1 MAPRFR
7 PAATR
12 LIVGALL
19 GALVWPLFSAGFPF
33 VPVPVRFLVAWLL
46 FTFGP
51 GTGLAGGLTRDLDPL
66 RRLIV
71 VLGVGSAATP
81 VLLDVLGR
89 LHLVAAFPYIAAALA
104 GSGLALRRGSG
115 HALWTDT
122 SADSRPA
129 SMPWADVALS
139 AALVTLAVGL
149 GAIVFWHRL
158 DMTSGGVVL
167 YGDYDTADL
176 GYYAAEASE
185 AAHTIPPM
193 ASYYSGHRLNAA
205 YYPHLVL
212 AMIHRFAAVPVLP
225 IYYGYAWPTFLGLT
239 ALTSFALVR
248 ALTTRGVAVL
258 AVVLLLVGGD
268 FSYLAAWY
276 LPHADYNWDYVLWPT
291 NFLSPTMEVQ
301 HFSTWG
307 PSLPLFF
314 TTLYAIVRGLQTRR
328 WGWIV
333 LGAFV
338 LGVLFEFK
346 PFAFIVL
353 MAALCAATIFS
364 GADWAARRRYAATM
378 ALGVFFALP
387 SLIGAIS
394 IDPSDRR
401 SHLVFD
407 VLLLPKRMLIKIDL
421 TKAFADAA
429 SRLSPWPPLET
440 PIFLFLATT
449 VFLAVGIGIRWVGAP
464 GVWRAIRGQG
474 TAGPDTAGW
483 RLLGWGVVAGIAIP
497 CVVATE
503 PYVDTLQFHLTGLYL
518 MWIFA
523 AAGLVAFARAHPRVG
538 AVAITAA
545 IAVALP
551 SSIHY
556 LSRKWTDAERPP
568 RVTLSPSGTAI
579 AEHLRQYDPETTVIL
594 HDRPLA
600 PSLTTILAGRRIVL
614 GWDVRYSA
622 VGGED
627 RLRDVNAFFGS
638 SRGDPDAALETL
650 RRYHV
655 THVIVTDEDSV
666 HPAVLARLK
675 PLVTLPD
682 VTLYGVASAVGP

>member
-1 MAPRFR
+1 MALRF
-7 PAATR
+7 PPPVTR
-12 LIVGALL
+12 LIAGALIGACAWPVL
-19 GALVWPLFSAGFPF
+19 GAAFPF
-33 VPVPVRFLVAWLL
+33 LPLPLRFLFAWLL

-51 GTGLAGGLTRDLDPL
+51 GIGLAGVLTRDLDPL
-66 RRLIV
+66 RRLVV

-81 VLLDVLGR
+81 VLIDVLGR
-89 LHLVAAFPYIAAALA
+89 AQLVPVFPYIAVALA
-104 GSGLALRRGSG
+104 GGGLALWIR
-115 HALWTDT
+115 DT
-122 SADSRPA
+122 SAASRPA
-129 SMPWADVALS
+129 STPWTELAWS

-158 DMTSGGVVL
+158 DLSSGGVVL

-185 AAHTIPPM
+185 AAHTVPPM
-193 ASYYSGHRLNAA
+193 AAYYSGHKLNAA

-212 AMIHRFAAVPVLP
+212 GMIHRFAEMPVLP
-225 IYYGYAWPTFLGLT
+225 MYYRFAWPTFLALT
-239 ALTSFALVR
+239 ALTSFTLVR
-248 ALTTRGVAVL
+248 SLAAPGVAVL
-258 AVVLLLVGGD
+258 ATVLLLVGGD
-268 FSYLAAWY
+268 FSYLAARY
-276 LPHADYNWDYVLWPT
+276 LPHANFNWDYVLWPT

-314 TTLYAIVRGLQTRR
+314 TTLYAIVRGLQTRQ

-353 MAALCAATIFS
+353 MAALCAAALFS
-364 GADWAARRRYAATM
+364 GADWPARRRYAATVG
-378 ALGVFFALP
+378 LGTFFSLP
-387 SLIGAIS
+387 FVIGAIS

-401 SHLVFD
+401 SRLVLD
-407 VLLLPKRMLIKIDL
+407 LLLLPERMLIKIDL
-421 TKAFADAA
+421 TREFADAA

-440 PIFLFLATT
+440 PIFLLLATI
-449 VFLAVGIGIRWVGAP
+449 VFLAVGIGVRWVGAP
-464 GVWRAIRGQG
+464 GVWRAIRGRWKDG
-474 TAGPDTAGW
+474 SDGAAW
-483 RLLGWGVVAGIAIP
+483 RLLGWVVVAGIAIP
-497 CVVATE
+497 SVIATE
-503 PYVDTLQFHLTGLYL
+503 PYVDTLQFHLTGLYVL
-518 MWIFA
+518 WIFTA
-523 AAGLVAFARAHPRVG
+523 AALMAFAREHPRAG
-538 AVAITAA
+538 ALAIAAA

-556 LSRKWTDAERPP
+556 LSRKWNDAERPP
-568 RVTLSPSGTAI
+568 RVTLTRNETAI

-600 PSLTTILAGRRIVL
+600 PSLTTIVAGRRIVL

-622 VGGED
+622 VGGES

-638 SRGDPDAALETL
+638 SRGDPDAALEIL

-655 THVIVTDEDSV
+655 THVIVRAEDSV

-675 PLVTLPD
+675 PLLTFPD
-682 VTLYGVASAVGP
+682 VTLYAVTATAGP

>member
-1 MAPRFR
+1 MALQTP
-7 PAATR
+7 PTAIR
-12 LIVGALL
+12 LSAGALL
-19 GALVWPLFSAGFPF
+19 GAGIWPLLSAAFPF
-33 VPVPVRFLVAWLL
+33 VPPPVRFLIAWLL

-51 GTGLAGGLTRDLDPL
+51 GIGLAGALTRELDPL

-81 VLLDVLGR
+81 VLIDVLGR
-89 LHLVAAFPYIAAALA
+89 LHLVPAFPYLAAALA
-104 GSGLALRRGSG
+104 GGGLAW
-115 HALWTDT
+115 WTGRT
-122 SADSRPA
+122 AGRTA
-129 SMPWADVALS
+129 STPRVDIAWS
-139 AALVTLAVGL
+139 AALVVLAVGL

-158 DMTSGGVVL
+158 DVSSGGVIL

-185 AAHTIPPM
+185 AAHTVPPT

-212 AMIHRFAAVPVLP
+212 GMIHRFAAVPVLP
-225 IYYGYAWPTFLGLT
+225 IYYRYAWPTFLGLT

-248 ALTTRGVAVL
+248 SLSTPGVAAL
-258 AVVLLLVGGD
+258 SVVLLLVGGD
-268 FSYLAAWY
+268 FSYLAARY
-276 LPHADYNWDYVLWPT
+276 LPHANFNWDYVLWPT

-314 TTLYAIVRGLQTRR
+314 VTLYALVRGLQTRQ

-333 LGAFV
+333 LGSFV

-353 MAALCAATIFS
+353 MAALCAAAVFA
-364 GADWAARRRYAATM
+364 GADWPARRRYAATV
-378 ALGVFFALP
+378 ALGVLFSLP
-387 SLIGAIS
+387 FVIGAIS

-401 SHLVFD
+401 SRLVFD

-421 TKAFADAA
+421 TTAFADAA
-429 SRLSPWPPLET
+429 RRLSPWPVLET
-440 PIFLFLATT
+440 PVFLLLATV
-449 VFLAVGIGIRWVGAP
+449 VFLAVGIGVRWVGAP
-464 GVWRAIRGQG
+464 GVWRAIRGRG
-474 TAGPDTAGW
+474 PAGPDAAGW

-518 MWIFA
+518 LWIFA
-523 AAGLVAFARAHPRVG
+523 AAGLVAFARAHRRTG
-538 AVAITAA
+538 AIAVAAA
-545 IAVALP
+545 IAVAVP
-551 SSIHY
+551 SSIHF

-568 RVTLSPSGTAI
+568 RVTLTRNENAI
-579 AEHLRQYDPETTVIL
+579 AEHLRRYDPETTVIL

-600 PSLTTILAGRRIVL
+600 PSLTTIVAGRRIVL

-622 VGGED
+622 VGGEE
-627 RLRDVNAFFGS
+627 RLADVNAFFGS
-638 SRGDPDAALETL
+638 SRGDPEAAFDVL

-655 THVIVTDEDSV
+655 THLIVRSEDSV

-675 PLVTLPD
+675 PLVTFPD
-682 VTLYGVASAVGP
+682 VTLYAVPPTIGP